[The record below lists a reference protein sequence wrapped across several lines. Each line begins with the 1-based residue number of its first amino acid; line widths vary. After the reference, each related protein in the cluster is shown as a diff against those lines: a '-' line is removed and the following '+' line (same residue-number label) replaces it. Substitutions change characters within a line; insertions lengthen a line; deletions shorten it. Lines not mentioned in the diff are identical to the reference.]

1 MTGTTSSRRYSSEPS
16 NRYCSCGCQ
25 SDLYNVPEEN
35 KKTSVTKCTN
45 CSESRL
51 VRCQGACKC
60 RRMCYCLIC
69 LGNRKCGDESKE
81 CTSCLRRIDTDHFL
95 NGDGC
100 QCKRKQ
106 LEIKNQYQNKV
117 DKLLKIIGV
126 VLNHNSSE
134 EVERSA
140 RRGRYTQRIDD
151 SEEDEVVD
159 KGIGVD
165 SSTSANT
172 SVARDPSSQLAN
184 SAIKSKSGKGI
195 GVGPSTSADTS
206 VARDPSSQLANS
218 AIKSKS
224 GKGIGVGPST
234 AAEIAHAANKKNKKE
249 LDKFHDEI
257 NNYFQYAL
265 PKNIVTT
272 GANGT
277 LKFNIDTFNDFV
289 YTQDKPPMKSAEKMM
304 KYTKSLKQ
312 KLQERPHF
320 ASHPHAA
327 HYLSSI
333 DRVSVNCYRL
343 LLTYINMID
352 FFFFRFETQYDN

>member
-206 VARDPSSQLANS
+206 VARDPSSQLATS
-218 AIKSKS
+218 SKS
-224 GKGIGVGPST
+224 ANTSVAEDSSLQAATTVSST
-234 AAEIAHAANKKNKKE
+234 SADTSVAGDSSSQAATSFTSRITDIKYWNARVDKCKSFADFRPIAKDFIEKEVPRFQNLVKDFKNCAG
-249 LDKFHDEI
+249 L
-257 NNYFQYAL
+257 
-265 PKNIVTT
+265 
-272 GANGT
+272 
-277 LKFNIDTFNDFV
+277 V
-289 YTQDKPPMKSAEKMM
+289 YTLQDDYKKSYDDLRYQITRLNNWEFSSTLSLTEAR
-304 KYTKSLKQ
+304 TK
-312 KLQERPHF
+312 
-320 ASHPHAA
+320 
-327 HYLSSI
+327 
-333 DRVSVNCYRL
+333 
-343 LLTYINMID
+343 
-352 FFFFRFETQYDN
+352 